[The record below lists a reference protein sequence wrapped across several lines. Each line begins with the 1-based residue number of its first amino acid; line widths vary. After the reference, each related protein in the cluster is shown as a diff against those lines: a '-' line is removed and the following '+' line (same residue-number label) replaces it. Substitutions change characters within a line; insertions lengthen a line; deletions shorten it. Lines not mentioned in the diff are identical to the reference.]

1 MVSYKCRLS
10 DVMKI
15 RGISQEELAK
25 RSGLTQAMISRIS
38 NSKRVPT
45 IVNAIKIAGALK
57 CSIYDIWEVEQ

>member
-15 RGISQEELAK
+15 RGISQDELAK

-45 IVNAIKIAGALK
+45 IVNAIKIAGALR
-57 CSIYDIWEVEQ
+57 CSIYDIWEVE

>member
-10 DVMKI
+10 DVMTI
-15 RGISQEELAK
+15 RGISQDELAK

-45 IVNAIKIAGALK
+45 IVNAIKIAGALS
-57 CSIYDIWEVEQ
+57 CSIYDIWEVER

>member
-15 RGISQEELAK
+15 RGISQDELAK

-45 IVNAIKIAGALK
+45 IVNAIKIAGALS
-57 CSIYDIWEVEQ
+57 CSIYDIWEVER

>member
-1 MVSYKCRLS
+1 MVSYKCRLA

-25 RSGLTQAMISRIS
+25 RAGLNQCMISRIS

-57 CSIYDIWEVEQ
+57 CSIYDIWEVE

>member
-15 RGISQEELAK
+15 RGISQDELAK

-45 IVNAIKIAGALK
+45 IVNAIKIAAALH
-57 CSIYDIWEVEQ
+57 CSIYDIWEVVG

>member
-15 RGISQEELAK
+15 RGISQDELAK

-45 IVNAIKIAGALK
+45 IVNAIKIAGALH
-57 CSIYDIWEVEQ
+57 CSIYDIWEVLA

>member
-15 RGISQEELAK
+15 RGISQDELAK

-45 IVNAIKIAGALK
+45 IVNAIKIAGALR